1 MSERKAI
8 ALMMIV
14 TVLAGLGA
22 WMAVVLLS
30 GNGGLATAAL
40 IVVGGIGIDQMSRVG
55 MKYDRR

>member
-8 ALMMIV
+8 ALMMTV
-14 TVLAGLGA
+14 TILLGLGA
-22 WMAVVLLS
+22 WLTVVLLS
-30 GNGGLATAAL
+30 GNGGLATAAM

>member
-8 ALMMIV
+8 ALMMTV
-14 TVLAGLGA
+14 TVLSGLGA
-22 WMAVVLLS
+22 WLAVVLLS

>member
-1 MSERKAI
+1 
-8 ALMMIV
+8 MMIV

-22 WMAVVLLS
+22 WLTVVLLS

-55 MKYDRR
+55 MRYDRR

>member
-8 ALMMIV
+8 ALMMTL
-14 TVLAGLGA
+14 TVLSGLGA
-22 WMAVVLLS
+22 WLAVVLLS

>member
-8 ALMMIV
+8 ALMMTV
-14 TVLAGLGA
+14 TVLSGVGA
-22 WMAVVLLS
+22 WLAVVLLS

-40 IVVGGIGIDQMSRVG
+40 IVVGGLGIDQMSRLG

>member
-8 ALMMIV
+8 ALMMTGTILSGV
-14 TVLAGLGA
+14 GA
-22 WMAVVLLS
+22 WLTVVLLS

-55 MKYDRR
+55 MRYDRR